1 MDSVGD
7 TVTEMAG
14 EGIDLVQ
21 SSVDYTLGANVEN
34 LTLTGTAGLKVNG
47 NALNN
52 EITGTE
58 GADSLDGGSG
68 DDVLFGGV
76 GADSMSG
83 GAGTD
88 IYFVDNVA
96 DEVTKDADGGGADVV
111 ASFVNYELGDNL
123 EYLVLLGDA
132 DLTGTGNELDNVLF
146 GNDGNNTL
154 SGDSSNDEFG
164 VSAGSDSI
172 AGGRGQNAYVITLP
186 RIRSLDSRHLVTSR

>member
-1 MDSVGD
+1 
-7 TVTEMAG
+7 
-14 EGIDLVQ
+14 
-21 SSVDYTLGANVEN
+21 
-34 LTLTGTAGLKVNG
+34 
-47 NALNN
+47 
-52 EITGTE
+52 
-58 GADSLDGGSG
+58 
-68 DDVLFGGV
+68 
-76 GADSMSG
+76 MSG

-123 EYLVLLGDA
+123 EHLVLLGGA

-154 SGDSSNDEFG
+154 SDDSGDDTFG

-172 AGGRGQNAYVITLP
+172 AGGTGQDAYVINPATNK
-186 RIRSLDSRHLVTSR
+186 

>member
-1 MDSVGD
+1 
-7 TVTEMAG
+7 
-14 EGIDLVQ
+14 
-21 SSVDYTLGANVEN
+21 
-34 LTLTGTAGLKVNG
+34 
-47 NALNN
+47 
-52 EITGTE
+52 ITGTE

-83 GAGTD
+83 GAGID

-172 AGGRGQNAYVITLP
+172 AGGRGQNAYVITLT
-186 RIRSLDSRHLVTSR
+186 RTRSLDSRHLVTSR